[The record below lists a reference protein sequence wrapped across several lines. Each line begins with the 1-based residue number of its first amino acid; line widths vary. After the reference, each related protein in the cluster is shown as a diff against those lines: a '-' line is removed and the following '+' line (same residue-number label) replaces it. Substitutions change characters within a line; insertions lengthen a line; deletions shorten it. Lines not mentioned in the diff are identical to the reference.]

1 MTVGERIQ
9 RARKA
14 RGWTQAYLAQI
25 AKVSKNYVAKIEADT
40 RPADTVCGR
49 RIAAMLGLKPAEVF
63 APDVVTL
70 DIAIKELVKLGGC
83 DRAVARL
90 REMRGAA

>member
-25 AKVSKNYVAKIEADT
+25 AKVTTNYVAKIEAGT
-40 RPADTVCGR
+40 RPADTASGR
-49 RIAAMLGLKPAEVF
+49 RIAAMLGLKPVEVF
-63 APDVVTL
+63 EPDAATL
-70 DIAIKELVKLGGC
+70 DIAIRELVKLGGC